1 MTETLRKF
9 QLVIIE
15 KGIIYDDLFD
25 EDKEE
30 YEATFARDGEL
41 PDKIGSS
48 ALNDWIFNEDTIKE
62 VLNVLMTNRIK
73 IDYGQKIG
81 KTIIFAKNHRH
92 AEKIFEVFN
101 KEYPHLNGFARCHFQ
116 P

>member
-15 KGIIYDDLFD
+15 KGIVYDDLSD
-25 EDKEE
+25 ENKEE

-48 ALNDWIFNEDTIKE
+48 ALND
-62 VLNVLMTNRIK
+62 
-73 IDYGQKIG
+73 
-81 KTIIFAKNHRH
+81 
-92 AEKIFEVFN
+92 
-101 KEYPHLNGFARCHFQ
+101 
-116 P
+116 